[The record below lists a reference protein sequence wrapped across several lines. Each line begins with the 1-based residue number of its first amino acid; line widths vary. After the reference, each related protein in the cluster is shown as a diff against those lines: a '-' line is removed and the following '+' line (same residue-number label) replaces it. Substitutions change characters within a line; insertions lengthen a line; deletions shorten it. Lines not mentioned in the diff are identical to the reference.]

1 MTSQMLRVL
10 KQITDSRMPPSAG
23 SSKTV
28 QIWADRQLAV
38 EYQNFPL
45 YFFRHRYMLVQFCFV
60 FILLELQRVTGRFYV
75 WEISVELNWNR
86 KYSFPEYFTFN
97 GACLKVSR
105 LARGLMHFKSLW
117 PSLDLS
123 QPAISGLSAPHE
135 KHIRDWMRK
144 LLDGSF
150 PLSG

>member
-1 MTSQMLRVL
+1 MLRVW
-10 KQITDSRMPPSAG
+10 KQITDSRMRSSAG
-23 SSKTV
+23 CSKTA

-38 EYQNFPL
+38 ACQNFPL
-45 YFFRHRYMLVQFCFV
+45 YFSRHRYMLVRFGFV
-60 FILLELQRVTGRFYV
+60 FILPELQRVTGCFYV

-86 KYSFPEYFTFN
+86 KYGFPEYFTFN

-123 QPAISGLSAPHE
+123 QPAISGLSAAHE
-135 KHIRDWMRK
+135 KHIRDRMRK
-144 LLDGSF
+144 PLDGSF